1 MISRKKFLETSLF
14 GFAGLSL
21 ADFSNWK
28 RDKNLN
34 IDSVKNLTPSELA
47 ENEEFWA
54 KVRTMF
60 TLKDDFVLLNNGSVS
75 PPSEFVQKIIEEEMN
90 LANQGPSLFM
100 RVNQENKRES
110 LRNNVAKW
118 LNISADEIAF
128 TRNATEGLSTI
139 IFGLSFQKGD
149 EVILSQY
156 DYPYVINAWKQR
168 EKRDGIVLK
177 WVDFKLPFKVE
188 TLIESYKSAFTEKTK
203 FVQLTH
209 VLNWNGQILPVK
221 ELIELAHQNNS
232 EVLLDAAH
240 SFGCL
245 ELNIRDLKF
254 DYLATSFH
262 KWMNG
267 PIGTG
272 LLYCSSDKISKV
284 WPLFSSYNSFENDIR
299 KFETI
304 GTHPIYT
311 FLALNS
317 AINCH
322 DVIKLENKRARFI
335 YLAKLLIEGLK
346 KYKEVKLLSPKNSEK
361 VNGMISFELENVTG
375 FDLSELLLKDFII
388 HTTFVKVGEID
399 GIRVSPNMFT
409 SRSEIQTFIEAIK
422 QIIEQINQK

>member
-14 GFAGLSL
+14 GFAGLSFL
-21 ADFSNWK
+21 DFKEWK
-28 RDKNLN
+28 QHSKLDLLSLENL
-34 IDSVKNLTPSELA
+34 SPSELA
-47 ENEEFWA
+47 EKEDFWA
-54 KVRTMF
+54 KVRIMF
-60 TLKDDFVLLNNGSVS
+60 TLTNDYILLNNGSVS
-75 PPSEFVQKIIEEEMN
+75 PPSEFVQKIIEEEMK

-100 RVNQENKRES
+100 RVNQESKRES

-118 LNISADEIAF
+118 LNVSASEIAF

-139 IFGLSFQKGD
+139 IFGLPLQKGD

-168 EKRDGIVLK
+168 EKRDGIILK
-177 WVDFKLPFKVE
+177 WVEFKLPFKDE
-188 TLIESYKSAFTEKTK
+188 TLIESYKSAFTEKTR

-221 ELIELAHQNNS
+221 ELIELAHQNNC

-245 ELNIRDLKF
+245 KLNIRDLKCE
-254 DYLATSFH
+254 YLATSFH

-284 WPLFSSYNSFENDIR
+284 WPLFSSYSSFENDIR

-317 AINCH
+317 SITCH
-322 DVIKLENKRARFI
+322 DAIKLENKRARFI
-335 YLAKLLIEGLK
+335 YLANLLIDDLTK
-346 KYKEVKLLSPKNSEK
+346 MKEVKLLSTKHPENG
-361 VNGMISFELENVTG
+361 NGMISFELKNIEG
-375 FDLSELLLKDFII
+375 FDLSERLLKEFKIQ
-388 HTTFVKVGEID
+388 TTFVKVGEID
-399 GIRVSPNMFT
+399 GVRVSPNMFT
-409 SRSEIQTFIEAIK
+409 SKAEIQKFIEAIK
-422 QIIEQINQK
+422 KIIEQINQK

>member
-14 GFAGLSL
+14 GFAGLSFL
-21 ADFSNWK
+21 DFKEWK
-28 RDKNLN
+28 QHSKLDLLSLENL
-34 IDSVKNLTPSELA
+34 SPSELA
-47 ENEEFWA
+47 EKEDFWA
-54 KVRTMF
+54 KVRSMF
-60 TLKDDFVLLNNGSVS
+60 TLTDDYVLLNNGSVS
-75 PPSEFVQKIIEEEMN
+75 PPSEFVQKIVEEEMK

-118 LNISADEIAF
+118 LNVSVSEIAF

-139 IFGLSFQKGD
+139 ILGLPLQKGD
-149 EVILSQY
+149 EVVISQY

-168 EKRDGIVLK
+168 EKRDGITLK
-177 WVDFKLPFKVE
+177 WVDFKLPFKDE
-188 TLIESYKSAFTEKTK
+188 TLIESYKSAFTEKTR

-221 ELIELAHQNNS
+221 ELIEIAHQNNC

-245 ELNIRDLKF
+245 ELNIRELKCE
-254 DYLATSFH
+254 YLATSFH

-284 WPLFSSYNSFENDIR
+284 WPLFSSYSSFENDIR

-304 GTHPIYT
+304 GNHPIYT

-317 AINCH
+317 SITCH
-322 DVIKLENKRARFI
+322 DAIKLENKRARFI
-335 YLAKLLIEGLK
+335 YLANLLIDDLTK
-346 KYKEVKLLSPKNSEK
+346 MKEVKLLSPKHPENG
-361 VNGMISFELENVTG
+361 NGMISFELKNIEG
-375 FDLSELLLKDFII
+375 FDLSERLLKEFKIQ
-388 HTTFVKVGEID
+388 TTFVKVGEID
-399 GIRVSPNMFT
+399 GVRVSPNMFT
-409 SRSEIQTFIEAIK
+409 SKAEIQKFIEAIK
-422 QIIEQINQK
+422 KIIEQINQK